1 MPQHTITTRDIV
13 GTGYVDRDEL
23 ILELH
28 TKHAE
33 RGKEIWRLRSALR
46 EQVGLHALK
55 DELIAALERRID
67 IMEKQRAA

>member
-13 GTGYVDRDEL
+13 GTGYVRDEL

-28 TKHAE
+28 AKHAE

-55 DELIAALERRID
+55 DELIAALKRRID